1 MTIEEF
7 VRRIVAR
14 TDGFESVSP
23 SPEEHFNRIFSE
35 EADGVDIDFFIQ
47 KVNKANF
54 YEVVQGLSV
63 YLIAY
68 SREAPGSITR
78 REFSLLLKDFFAS
91 SPVHY
96 DNVVIELFQ

>member
-1 MTIEEF
+1 MTVEEF

-14 TDGFESVSP
+14 TDGFESVLP
-23 SPEEHFNRIFSE
+23 SPDEHFNRIFSE

-47 KVNKANF
+47 KVNKKKF
-54 YEVVQGLSV
+54 YEVVQGLSF

-68 SREAPGSITR
+68 SREASGSITR
-78 REFSLLLKDFFAS
+78 KEFSLLLKDFFAS

-96 DNVVIELFQ
+96 DDVVIELFQ